1 MTLTRMPPS
10 LPRLTARLATP
21 RAARLAG
28 AAAAVAAAL
37 LAACSSALRLARD
50 DSAAVLA
57 HHTIQASDPGANG
70 PYAVRSLAYG
80 SGVDRRR
87 AVYRDSVAV
96 RTGTVDASPFV
107 SLEKKPAA
115 SREKYWGFGMKKLPL
130 NARVWYPDAPGR
142 FPLVLVVH
150 GNHDMKDFSDPGYE
164 YLGRLLASRGYV
176 VASVDMNFLNG
187 SIRGENDAR
196 GWMLLQHVKAWHGFD
211 TTSGNPL
218 AGRADLTRIAL
229 MGHSRGGEAVAQ
241 AASFNAMERYP
252 DDAKVRLGFGY
263 DIRAIAAI
271 APVDGQYRPA
281 GRLVPVRGVSYLVL
295 HGSHDGD
302 VSTFQGL
309 RQYDRIE
316 LGDDDPSRFKSAV
329 YVYRANHGQWNTVW
343 RNRDRGPRS
352 GRSLELRALMDP
364 DDQRRVAEVYLSA
377 FLDATLKGKA
387 EYMPLFRDHR
397 VAGGWLPKTMYVT
410 RFEQGG
416 HRALATFDEDV
427 NVSTGSVEGLR
438 IDGDSLSTW
447 REARIPFRGRSEE
460 TQETNGVWLG
470 WNNRIAG
477 ADTTRRGPPA
487 AYTLTLSDSLSASL
501 RLSAADWLSLDL
513 TAMPEVPGP
522 RRAPR
527 AEGSDSAAPAAP
539 KAPERKGKAPERP
552 PVDLTVELEDAS
564 GVVARLPLS
573 RFGAVRRP
581 LETHILRR
589 RDREKQQFR
598 NLYELVL
605 QSYTMPLADFV
616 AARPGFDP
624 ARLRKVRLVF
634 DRVDAGTVLV
644 DEIGV
649 TRGAR

>member
-1 MTLTRMPPS
+1 M
-10 LPRLTARLATP
+10 
-21 RAARLAG
+21 
-28 AAAAVAAAL
+28 
-37 LAACSSALRLARD
+37 
-50 DSAAVLA
+50 LA
-57 HHTIQASDPGANG
+57 HQTIQAGDPGVPG
-70 PYAVRSLAYG
+70 SYAVRSLVYG
-80 SGVDRRR
+80 SGTDKQRSLF
-87 AVYRDSVAV
+87 RDSVAV
-96 RTGTVDASPFV
+96 RTSTVDASPFV
-107 SLEKKPAA
+107 SLEKKAA
-115 SREKYWGFGMKKLPL
+115 KSREKYWGFGPKKFPL

-150 GNHDMKDFSDPGYE
+150 GNHDMKDYSDPGYE

-211 TTSGNPL
+211 STADNPL
-218 AGRADLTRIAL
+218 AGRAELQNIAL

-241 AASFNAMERYP
+241 AASFNTMERYP
-252 DDAKVRLGFGY
+252 DDAKVRLGFNYG
-263 DIRAIAAI
+263 IKSLVAI
-271 APVDGQYRPA
+271 APVDGQYKPA
-281 GRLVPVRGVSYLVL
+281 GRLVPVKGVSYLVL

-316 LGDDDPSRFKSAV
+316 LGDDDPSRFKAAV

-343 RNRDRGPRS
+343 GNHDRGPRS
-352 GRSLELRALMDP
+352 GRSLQLRALMDP
-364 DDQRRVAEVYLSA
+364 DDQRRVAEVYVSA
-377 FLDATLKGKA
+377 FLDATLKGRR

-397 VAGGWLPKTMYVT
+397 VAGGWLPKTMYIT
-410 RFEQGG
+410 RFEQAGY
-416 HRALATFDEDV
+416 RALATFDEDV
-427 NVSTGSVEGLR
+427 DVTTGSVAGVR

-447 REARIPFRGRSEE
+447 REGRIPFRGRNED

-470 WNNRIAG
+470 WNSRIAG

-487 AYTLTLSDSLSASL
+487 AYTLTLSDSLTSAW
-501 RLSAADWLSLDL
+501 RVSAYDWLSLDL

-522 RRAPR
+522 RKAPR
-527 AEGSDSAAPAAP
+527 AAGSDSAASAAKAAKPP
-539 KAPERKGKAPERP
+539 KQKGEKPEPP
-552 PVDLTVELEDAS
+552 PVDLTVELEDAA
-564 GVVARLPLS
+564 GTVARLPLS
-573 RFGAVRRP
+573 RFGAIRRP

-589 RDREKQQFR
+589 QDREKQAFK

-616 AARPGFDP
+616 EVEPRFDP
-624 ARLRKVRLVF
+624 ARLRKVRFVF

-644 DEIGV
+644 DDIGV
-649 TRGAR
+649 TTGRAKQDKVPLPLGVLVVCNRVWMRKHACGGSAAVN

>member
-1 MTLTRMPPS
+1 MPPALQFRPVGS
-10 LPRLTARLATP
+10 LLAVT
-21 RAARLAG
+21 
-28 AAAAVAAAL
+28 AAAL
-37 LAACSSALRLARD
+37 VLAACSRALRLAPD
-50 DSAAVLA
+50 DSAVVLA
-57 HHTIQASDPGANG
+57 HQTLQAPDPGLPGA
-70 PYAVRSLAYG
+70 YAVRSLAYG
-80 SGVDRRR
+80 SGTDRRR
-87 AVYRDSVAV
+87 PLYRDSVAV
-96 RTGTVDASPFV
+96 RTTTVDASAFV
-107 SLEKKPAA
+107 SLERKPART
-115 SREKYWGFGMKKLPL
+115 REKYWGFGPKKFPL

-187 SIRGENDAR
+187 GIRGENDAR

-211 TTSGNPL
+211 STAGNPL

-241 AASFNAMERYP
+241 AASFNTMERYP
-252 DDAKVRLGFGY
+252 DDAKVKLGFGY
-263 DIRAIAAI
+263 GIRALVAI

-281 GRLVPVRGVSYLVL
+281 GRLVPVKGVSYLVL

-309 RQYDRIE
+309 RQYDRID
-316 LGDDDPSRFKSAV
+316 LGDDDPSRFKAAV

-343 RNRDRGPRS
+343 GNRDRGPRS
-352 GRSLELRALMDP
+352 GRSLQLRALMDP

-377 FLDATLKGKA
+377 FLDATLKGKT

-416 HRALATFDEDV
+416 YRPLATFDEDV
-427 NVSTGSVEGLR
+427 DVSTGSVAGVR

-447 REARIPFRGRSEE
+447 REARIPFRGRGED

-477 ADTTRRGPPA
+477 PDTTRRGLPA
-487 AYTLTLSDSLSASL
+487 AYTVTLSDSLATAW
-501 RLSAADWLSLDL
+501 RASAADWLSIDL

-527 AEGSDSAAPAAP
+527 AAGSDSTAPAP
-539 KAPERKGKAPERP
+539 KAPERKGKAPEP
-552 PVDLTVELEDAS
+552 PPADLTVELEDAA
-564 GVVARLPLS
+564 GTVARLPLS

-589 RDREKQQFR
+589 GDREKQAFR

-616 AARPGFDP
+616 AAAPGFDP
-624 ARLRKVRLVF
+624 ARLRRVRLLF

-644 DEIGV
+644 DEIGI
-649 TRGAR
+649 TRAGP

>member
-1 MTLTRMPPS
+1 MTAV
-10 LPRLTARLATP
+10 RLLV
-21 RAARLAG
+21 
-28 AAAAVAAAL
+28 VAAATL
-37 LAACSSALRLARD
+37 VLAACSRALRLADD
-50 DSAAVLA
+50 DSAVVLA
-57 HHTIQASDPGANG
+57 HQTLRAPDPGLPGAF
-70 PYAVRSLAYG
+70 AVRTLAYG
-80 SGVDRRR
+80 SGTDDRRP
-87 AVYRDSVAV
+87 VYRDSVAV
-96 RTGTVDASPFV
+96 RTTTVDASAFV
-107 SLEKKPAA
+107 SLEKKPART
-115 SREKYWGFGMKKLPL
+115 REKYWGFGPKKFPL

-211 TTSGNPL
+211 STAGNPL
-218 AGRADLTRIAL
+218 AGRADLDRIAL

-252 DDAKVRLGFGY
+252 DDAKVKLGFDYGV
-263 DIRAIAAI
+263 RAIVAI
-271 APVDGQYRPA
+271 APVDGQYKPA
-281 GRLVPVRGVSYLVL
+281 GRLVPVKGVSYLVL

-309 RQYDRIE
+309 RQYDRID
-316 LGDDDPSRFKSAV
+316 LGDDDPSRFKAAV

-343 RNRDRGPRS
+343 GNRDRGRRS
-352 GRSLELRALMDP
+352 GRSLQLRALMDP
-364 DDQRRVAEVYLSA
+364 ADQRRVAEVYLSA
-377 FLDATLKGKA
+377 FLDATLKGKT

-410 RFEQGG
+410 RFEQSGY
-416 HRALATFDEDV
+416 RPLATFDEDV
-427 NVSTGSVEGLR
+427 DVNTGSASGVR

-447 REARIPFRGRSEE
+447 REARIPFRGRNED

-487 AYTLTLSDSLSASL
+487 AYTITLSDSLVTAWRISAG
-501 RLSAADWLSLDL
+501 DWLSLDL

-527 AEGSDSAAPAAP
+527 APGSDSAAPEA
-539 KAPERKGKAPERP
+539 KAPERKGKAPEPP
-552 PVDLTVELEDAS
+552 PVDLTVELEDAA
-564 GVVARLPLS
+564 GTVARLPLS

-589 RDREKQQFR
+589 GDREKQAFR

-616 AARPGFDP
+616 AAQPGFDP
-624 ARLRKVRLVF
+624 ARLRKVRLLF

-649 TRGAR
+649 TSGGR